1 MRQQV
6 NLYQPI
12 FRPQRRPFAAATA
25 LASLGLIGLLLL
37 ATWGFGLMRVT
48 HLGQDLIRLR
58 ALQQQ
63 QLEIAASAAVAR
75 QGRTSP
81 AALQAQASQLL
92 ADLKQ
97 RQQALDVL
105 RSGAAGDTGGFA
117 HRLEALAHRH
127 IDGLWLDHI
136 VLVGGAGVAS
146 LSGRTLN
153 ADLVPVYLQALT
165 AESALSGTRFEAF
178 RIESA
183 PALVSDTDA
192 AAVAEPLADPA
203 AVKPRKQPAVLRFH
217 AETAA
222 APILQAKSS
231 S

>member
-12 FRPQRRPFAAATA
+12 FRPHHRPFAAPAA
-25 LASLGLIGLLLL
+25 LWTLGLVVLGLLG
-37 ATWGFGLMRVT
+37 TWGYGLQRVN
-48 HLGQDLIRLR
+48 HLGQDLVRLR

-63 QLEIAASAAVAR
+63 QLQIAASAGASRAER
-75 QGRTSP
+75 PSP
-81 AALQAQASQLL
+81 AALQAQATQLL

-97 RQQALDVL
+97 RQQALEVL
-105 RSGAAGDTGGFA
+105 RSGAAGDPGGFA
-117 HRLEALAHRH
+117 RRLEALAHRH

-146 LSGRTLN
+146 LSGRTLDP
-153 ADLVPVYLQALT
+153 DLVPVYLQALT
-165 AESALSGTRFEAF
+165 AEAALAGTRFEAF

-183 PALVSDTDA
+183 PALTSDIDA
-192 AAVAEPLADPA
+192 AAVADPESA
-203 AVKPRKQPAVLRFH
+203 KAPKQPATLRFH

-222 APILQAKSS
+222 AAALPAKSS

>member
-12 FRPQRRPFAAATA
+12 FRPHHKPFAAVTA
-25 LASLGLIGLLLL
+25 LAAVGLVVVALL
-37 ATWGFGLMRVT
+37 ATWGYGFMRVT
-48 HLGQDLIRLR
+48 HLGQDLVRLR

-63 QLEIAASAAVAR
+63 QLQIAASAGTAR
-75 QGRTSP
+75 LGQPSP
-81 AALQAQASQLL
+81 IVLQAQANQLL

-97 RQQALDVL
+97 RQQALAVL
-105 RSGAAGDTGGFA
+105 RSGAAGDAGGFA
-117 HRLEALAHRH
+117 RRLEALAHRH

-153 ADLVPVYLQALT
+153 PDLVPVYLQALT
-165 AESALSGTRFEAF
+165 AESALAGTRFEAF
-178 RIESA
+178 GIEST
-183 PALVSDTDA
+183 PALPMDVEASTG
-192 AAVAEPLADPA
+192 ADPTT
-203 AVKPRKQPAVLRFH
+203 VKPPKQPPILRFH

-222 APILQAKSS
+222 APALQAKGSS
-231 S
+231 